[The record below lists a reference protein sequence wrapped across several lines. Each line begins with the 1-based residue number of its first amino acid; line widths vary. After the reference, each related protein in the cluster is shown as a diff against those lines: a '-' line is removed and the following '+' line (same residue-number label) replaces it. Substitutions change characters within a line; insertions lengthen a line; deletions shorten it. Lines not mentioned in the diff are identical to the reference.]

1 MKMNQTLVAQNRQ
14 EWRAWLEQHYQSE
27 SEVWLIFAKSH
38 TGQPCISYD
47 DSVEEALCF
56 GWIDSIIQ
64 KIDEDTYARKY
75 TPRTNTA
82 KWSDLNKRRVAKLI
96 REGRMTEAGLEK
108 IAENASTF
116 SEEAPA
122 PKPKELVI
130 PPYIEQ
136 VLREHPQAW
145 ENFCRMA
152 PSARRIYIG
161 WISDAK
167 RQETIDRRLQEAIGR
182 LEQNLPLGMK

>member
-1 MKMNQTLVAQNRQ
+1 MKINSSLYVSTRE
-14 EWRAWLEQHYQSE
+14 EWRAWLVQHHQTE
-27 SEVWLIFAKSH
+27 SEVWLIYYKAN
-38 TGQPCISYD
+38 TAQPSIPYE

-64 KIDEDTYARKY
+64 KLDEERYARKF

-82 KWSDLNKRRVAKLI
+82 RWSDSNKRRVAKLV
-96 REGRMTEAGLEK
+96 REGRMTEAGLAK
-108 IAENASTF
+108 IEDLSALLGE
-116 SEEAPA
+116 PPR

-136 VLREHPQAW
+136 VLKEHPQAW

-152 PSARRIYIG
+152 PSYRRIYIG

-167 RQETIDRRLQEAIGR
+167 RQETIDKRLAEAIQR

>member
-27 SEVWLIFAKSH
+27 SEVWLIFSKSH
-38 TGQPCISYD
+38 TGQACVSYD

-96 REGRMTEAGLEK
+96 REGRMTEAGLAK
-108 IAENASTF
+108 IAEDAYSF

-122 PKPKELVI
+122 
-130 PPYIEQ
+130 
-136 VLREHPQAW
+136 
-145 ENFCRMA
+145 
-152 PSARRIYIG
+152 
-161 WISDAK
+161 
-167 RQETIDRRLQEAIGR
+167 
-182 LEQNLPLGMK
+182 

>member
-1 MKMNQTLVAQNRQ
+1 MDINASLYVSTRQ
-14 EWRAWLEQHYQSE
+14 EWRVWLEQHHQDE
-27 SEVWLIFAKSH
+27 SEVWLIYYKAH
-38 TGQPCISYD
+38 TGQPSIPYE

-64 KIDEDTYARKY
+64 KLDEERYARKF

-82 KWSDLNKRRVAKLI
+82 NWSPSNQRRIQKLV
-96 REGRMTEAGLEK
+96 REGRMTEAGLAK
-108 IAENASTF
+108 IEDLETF
-116 SEEAPA
+116 LSETPR
-122 PKPKELVI
+122 PRPKELAV

-136 VLREHPQAW
+136 VLKEHPLAW

-152 PSARRIYIG
+152 PSYRRNYIG
-161 WISDAK
+161 WISSAR
-167 RQETIDRRLQEAIGR
+167 RQETIDRRLAEAIER